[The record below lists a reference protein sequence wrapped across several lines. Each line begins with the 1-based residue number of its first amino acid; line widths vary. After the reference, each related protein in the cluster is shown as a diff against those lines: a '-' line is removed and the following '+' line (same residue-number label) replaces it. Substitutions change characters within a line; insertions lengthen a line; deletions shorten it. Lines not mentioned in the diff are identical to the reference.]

1 MAIMSCLKE
10 ERNHENPAFLCKR
23 VFEKLEYEDMETRTD
38 TPVSRDYILCF
49 IVQFTFT
56 AVFSILIP
64 TIPVYLSRFEAK
76 EAEIGFLIGIFS
88 ISSLALRPIVGRA
101 LLKIPERT
109 FMLGGSLLYVLSS
122 VAYLLAPPFWPLLL
136 VRLIHGI
143 GLALFSTAIFTL
155 VARIIPENHRGR
167 LISYFYLSNNLSFA
181 VGPYFGMLII
191 NNLNFVVLFLVC
203 AALSLVSLFLTLKLS
218 KEKAGPIENR
228 ALKVQTI
235 VTREV
240 LSPSVIAFML
250 NVIWTALSAF
260 FPLYA
265 LKHGVTNPGIFF
277 IFLALT
283 LIFGRVLGARILDT
297 YDRRKMIFPCLITII
312 VALTLLIFST
322 TLPLFIAV
330 AVILGSGWAL
340 LYPSLMIFAIE
351 SAGPAQGPAMG
362 TFTAIADLGAGIG
375 PMIMGIVLQWTS
387 YPVMYLS
394 LSLIGVINFLYFYY
408 AIWKKIPERSLRKV
422 PG

>member
-1 MAIMSCLKE
+1 M
-10 ERNHENPAFLCKR
+10 ERETEPA
-23 VFEKLEYEDMETRTD
+23 
-38 TPVSRDYILCF
+38 VSRDYILCF

-88 ISSLALRPIVGRA
+88 ISSLVLRPVVGRA

-109 FMLGGSLLYVLSS
+109 FMIGGSILYVFSS
-122 VAYLLAPPFWPLLL
+122 VAYLFAPPFLPLLI
-136 VRLIHGI
+136 VRLLHGI
-143 GLALFSTAIFTL
+143 GMAFFSTAVFTL
-155 VARIIPENHRGR
+155 VARIIPQNHRGR
-167 LISYFYLSNNLSFA
+167 LVSYFYLSNNLSFA

-191 NNLNFVVLFLVC
+191 NNLNFVSLFLIC
-203 AALSLVSLFLTLKLS
+203 AALSLASLFLTLKLS
-218 KEKAGPIENR
+218 KEKACPIEDR
-228 ALKVQTI
+228 SLKVQTI

-250 NVIWTALSAF
+250 NLIWAALNAF

-265 LKHGVTNPGIFF
+265 LKHGMTNPGIFF
-277 IFLALT
+277 IFVALT
-283 LIFGRVLGARILDT
+283 LIFGRIFGAKILDT
-297 YDRRKMIFPCLITII
+297 YDRKKIIFPCLITII
-312 VALTLLIFST
+312 IALTLLIFST

-351 SAGPAQGPAMG
+351 NAGPAQGPAMG

-375 PMIMGIVLQWTS
+375 PMIMGVVLQWTS
-387 YPVMYLS
+387 YPMMHLS
-394 LSLIGVINFLYFYY
+394 LSLIGIINFLYFYF
-408 AIWKKIPERSLRKV
+408 AIWKKIPEPALQKV